1 MAIRVVIFKK
11 KIYIKIVDANS
22 DGETINVFAC
32 YQRGS
37 FYFHDIHIRNSDFD
51 VRIVENVRTSID
63 NFYEY
68 IIRKNRLDYQDY
80 IYYIISYIVSR
91 KFDMHSQ
98 IAFEPYHCDRSL
110 PFSS

>member
-1 MAIRVVIFKK
+1 MAIRVVIVKK

-22 DGETINVFAC
+22 DRETINVFAC
-32 YQRGS
+32 HQRGS

-68 IIRKNRLDYQDY
+68 IIRNNRTRLSRLHLL
-80 IYYIISYIVSR
+80 YYILYSI
-91 KFDMHSQ
+91 SQ
-98 IAFEPYHCDRSL
+98 I
-110 PFSS
+110 